1 MEQKFM
7 ILNYRDNILVTKLTS
22 GDVCA
27 ILKYISAL
35 PASNFDVVQGQE
47 FVTQDFVEMVDD
59 SWRHNPQ
66 PKEGVK

>member
-7 ILNYRDNILVTKLTS
+7 ILNYRDNILVTKLS
-22 GDVCA
+22 SSDVCA

-59 SWRHNPQ
+59 SWRYNPQ
-66 PKEGVK
+66 PQEGVK